1 MRGVSEEDV
10 RAAREMDLLTYLQ
23 MCEPWELKQT
33 SSNEYR
39 TVSHGSL
46 VISNGKWYW
55 NRGGFGGVSALDYLI
70 KVRGMGFVAA
80 VETVCGVRA
89 PVMPASLPVKET
101 GRQRKDKAL
110 SLPQRVKYATKMLA
124 YLQERGINAAVIQR
138 CIDAGILYEGRHNG
152 EAVCVFIGMDA
163 AGKARFGSMR
173 GISSDLKR
181 DCAGSDKRCGFRLAA
196 NDSACDTLAVFEAP
210 VDALS
215 CAALFPQQDCHRLSL
230 GGTTPVAL
238 LSFLEDHPRIR
249 RVSLCLDADDAGGAA
264 AGRIRSL
271 LAEDER
277 FAHITVTIDPPAV
290 GKDYND
296 MLLHT
301 KRTEREQHA
310 GRRKEAGLSI

>member
-1 MRGVSEEDV
+1 MRGVSEDEV

-23 MCEPWELKQT
+23 VCEPWELKH
-33 SSNEYR
+33 SGPNEHR
-39 TVSHGSL
+39 TISHGSL

-89 PVMPASLPVKET
+89 PIMPASLPAKET
-101 GRQRKDKAL
+101 GRQRKDKTL
-110 SLPQRVKYATKMLA
+110 SLPPRVKYSTKMLT
-124 YLQERGINAAVIQR
+124 YLQERGIDAAVIQR
-138 CIDAGILYEGRHNG
+138 CMDAGILYEGRYNG
-152 EAVCVFIGMDA
+152 EAVCVFVGRDA

-173 GISSDLKR
+173 GISSNLKR
-181 DCAGSDKRCGFRLAA
+181 DCAGSDKWCGFCLAA
-196 NDSACDTLAVFEAP
+196 NDPACDTLAVFEAP

-215 CAALFPQQDCHRLSL
+215 HAVLFPGDDCHRLSL

-238 LSFLEDHPRIR
+238 FPFLEDHPQIERI
-249 RVSLCLDADDAGGAA
+249 SLCLDSDA
-264 AGRIRSL
+264 AGLTASAGIKYQLERDS
-271 LAEDER
+271 R
-277 FAHITVTIDPPAV
+277 FAYIAVTHDQPAV

-301 KRTEREQHA
+301 KRAEREQYA
-310 GRRKEAGLSI
+310 GHRKEAGISI

>member
-1 MRGVSEEDV
+1 MRGVSDEQI

-23 MCEPWELKQT
+23 AREPWELKRT
-33 SSNEYR
+33 GPNEHR

-89 PVMPASLPVKET
+89 PIVPVSLPVKET
-101 GRQRKDKAL
+101 GQRREKTL
-110 SLPQRVKYATKMLA
+110 SLPPRMRFPTKMLA
-124 YLQERGINAAVIQR
+124 YLQERGIDAAVIQR
-138 CIDAGILYEGRHNG
+138 CMDAGILYEGRHGG
-152 EAVCVFIGMDA
+152 EAVCVFVGMDI
-163 AGKARFGSMR
+163 AGKARFASMR

-181 DCAGSDKRCGFRLAA
+181 DCAGSNKRCGFRLAA
-196 NDSACDTLAVFEAP
+196 DDPACDTLAVFEAP
-210 VDALS
+210 VDTLS
-215 CAALFPQQDCHRLSL
+215 HAVLFPEQDCHRLSL

-238 LSFLEDHPRIR
+238 RAFLEDHPQIG
-249 RVSLCLDADDAGGAA
+249 RVSLCLDADEAGHAA

-277 FAHITVTIDPPAV
+277 FTHITVTINPPAV

-296 MLLHT
+296 MLLYT
-301 KRTEREQHA
+301 KRMERERQPA
-310 GRRKEAGLSI
+310 GRRREAGISI

>member
-33 SSNEYR
+33 SPHEYR

-55 NRGGFGGVSALDYLI
+55 NRGGFGGVSVLDYLI
-70 KVRGMGFVAA
+70 KVRGMGFIGA
-80 VETVCGVRA
+80 VETVCGVRV

-101 GRQRKDKAL
+101 GRQQKDKTL
-110 SLPQRVKYATKMLA
+110 SLPPRVKYATKMLA
-124 YLQERGINAAVIQR
+124 YLQERGIDAAVIQR
-138 CIDAGILYEGRHNG
+138 CMDAGILYEGRHNG
-152 EAVCVFIGMDA
+152 EAVCVFVGRDTT
-163 AGKARFGSMR
+163 GKARFGSIR

-181 DCAGSDKRCGFRLAA
+181 DCAGSNKRCGFHLAA
-196 NDSACDTLAVFEAP
+196 NDPLCDVLAVFEAS

-215 CAALFPQQDCHRLSL
+215 HAVLFPRQDCHRLSL
-230 GGTTPVAL
+230 GGTTPTAL
-238 LSFLEDHPRIR
+238 LPFLEDHPRIR
-249 RVSLCLDADDAGGAA
+249 RVSLCLDADDAGRAA

-271 LAEDER
+271 FAEDER
-277 FAHITVTIDPPAV
+277 FTHIAVTIDPPAV

-301 KRTEREQHA
+301 NRTQREQHA
-310 GRRKEAGLSI
+310 GHRKEAGLCI